1 MANNSIEM
9 DSDVLRSTAKQVDGA
24 SSEIGKQLQKFQTTI
39 EGLSKSWS
47 SDVKERFFQ
56 SYQNDL
62 KALQEMIT
70 QYGEVAQGLMEIAD
84 DMDRAEEESES
95 LINKSARG

>member
-9 DSDVLRSTAKQVDGA
+9 DSEVLRSTAKQVDGSA
-24 SSEIGKQLQKFQTTI
+24 SEIGKQIQKFQSTI
-39 EGLSKSWS
+39 EGLSKTWS

-62 KALQEMIT
+62 KALNEMLT
-70 QYGEVAQGLMEIAD
+70 QYGEVAQGLLEIAD
-84 DMDRAEEESES
+84 DMDRAEEENES
-95 LINKSARG
+95 LISKYAKG